1 MITPITMPKW
11 GLTMT
16 EGKVLGW
23 LKQEGDSFKEGE
35 ELLEIET
42 TKITNVFEASEG
54 GTLRR
59 IVASSGATLPIGALL
74 AVAAPP
80 EVPEAEIDAF
90 VAGFVAPE
98 PAAEAAAEDT
108 ATAPHDIEAG
118 GKRLR
123 VLDLGG
129 GDATPVVLVHGFGAD
144 LNGWMFT
151 QPALAETRRA
161 IALDL
166 PGHGGSTKLLDKAV
180 DAASF
185 AADLDHALAALEI
198 ERAHLVGHSMGG
210 AIALVFALRQPERAA
225 SLTLI
230 ASAGLG
236 PEINGEFIGGFVRAQ
251 RRREMQEVL
260 SLLVHDPALVSRA
273 MRRASRRARR
283 VEDAGPA
290 DLGSQR
296 PHHPGRPCRSPRR
309 PIAGAHPRRGR
320 PPAAYGKIRRGQ
332 PPDRPVHRGLID
344 RDSGPC
350 PEIARRC
357 DPVLPRG
364 RARCFPSCGSSEK
377 LGGRGGVAS
386 GHVGRCAVM
395 PGAGSDRAAGQG
407 RNTPYRG
414 RIVHLAGLFL
424 LSPGGRAAR

>member
-1 MITPITMPKW
+1 MSQITPITMPKW

-23 LKQEGDSFKEGE
+23 LKQQGDSFTEGE

-59 IVASSGATLPIGALL
+59 IVASPGATLPIGALL
-74 AVAAPP
+74 AVAAPAA
-80 EVPEAEIDAF
+80 VPEAEIDAF

-98 PAAEAAAEDT
+98 PAAEAAAEET
-108 ATAPHDIEAG
+108 GTAPRNIEAG

-151 QPALAETRRA
+151 QPVLAETRRA

-166 PGHGGSTKLLDKAV
+166 PGHGGSTKVLDRAV
-180 DAASF
+180 DGESF
-185 AADLDHALAALEI
+185 AADLDRALAVLGI
-198 ERAHLVGHSMGG
+198 DKVHLVGHSMGG
-210 AIALVFALRQPERAA
+210 EIALVFALWQPDRVV

-230 ASAGLG
+230 APAGLG
-236 PEINGEFIGGFVRAQ
+236 PEINGDFIGGFVRAQ

-273 MRRASRRARR
+273 MIEDVLRYKRLDGVQAALEAIAAEWFPNGMQR
-283 VEDAGPA
+283 VGLAATLDGLRMPVQLIWGRDDRIIPAAHAEALAGRLPVHILDAAGH
-290 DLGSQR
+290 L
-296 PHHPGRPCRSPRR
+296 PHMEKAGEVNRL
-309 PIAGAHPRRGR
+309 IAGFI
-320 PPAAYGKIRRGQ
+320 AA
-332 PPDRPVHRGLID
+332 
-344 RDSGPC
+344 
-350 PEIARRC
+350 
-357 DPVLPRG
+357 
-364 RARCFPSCGSSEK
+364 
-377 LGGRGGVAS
+377 
-386 GHVGRCAVM
+386 
-395 PGAGSDRAAGQG
+395 
-407 RNTPYRG
+407 
-414 RIVHLAGLFL
+414 
-424 LSPGGRAAR
+424 